1 MNFTENVRKT
11 RCFIVSF
18 FSDRLSSIHSD
29 LYEYNQH
36 VKKQVDQNI
45 FGINR
50 EDLERRQLTNEL
62 NSLDDNRLLLRQ
74 KVALVQEHYK
84 QLEMNFQ
91 REMKRRKELEDKY
104 QQQIKDL
111 RVSVEEYV
119 GKTLCRDFVHEKNL
133 FFFLLLGKFDEQ

>member
-1 MNFTENVRKT
+1 M
-11 RCFIVSF
+11 
-18 FSDRLSSIHSD
+18 
-29 LYEYNQH
+29 
-36 VKKQVDQNI
+36 KKQVDQNI

-74 KVALVQEHYK
+74 KVTLVQEHCK

-91 REMKRRKELEDKY
+91 REIKRRKEMDEKY
-104 QQQIKDL
+104 EHQIKDL

-119 GKTLCRDFVHEKNL
+119 DVLEL
-133 FFFLLLGKFDEQ
+133 I